1 MPPIERPD
9 PGFAGHL
16 LAEHGELFQ
25 QLSRLR
31 SAMADESPPG
41 CERVRE
47 IVAAIRALRGRLDV
61 HFRQE
66 EEGGLLEE
74 SVARIPRLSA
84 AAADVLAEHPR
95 LLADLDAITVRFGGT
110 DAAPCADAWRGVR
123 VAFATFVERM
133 QAHERAENAVVQQGY
148 NEDLG
153 IDD

>member
-1 MPPIERPD
+1 MPPFERPD
-9 PGFAGHL
+9 PAFAGHL

-31 SAMADESPPG
+31 AAMDDEAPPG
-41 CERVRE
+41 CQRLRE
-47 IVAAIRALRGRLDV
+47 ILAAIRGLRGRLAG

-74 SVARIPRLSA
+74 SVARIPRL
-84 AAADVLAEHPR
+84 AADAALVLAEHPR
-95 LLADLDAITVRFGGT
+95 LLADLDAITARFGAA
-110 DAAPCADAWRGVR
+110 DDAPCADAWRGAR
-123 VAFATFVERM
+123 AAFAAFVERM
-133 QAHERAENAVVQQGY
+133 QAHERAENDVVQQGY

>member
-31 SAMADESPPG
+31 ASLADEAPPG
-41 CERVRE
+41 CQRVRE
-47 IVAAIRALRGRLDV
+47 IVAGIRALRGRLAV

-74 SVARIPRLSA
+74 SVARIPRLASDA
-84 AAADVLAEHPR
+84 ALVLAEHPR
-95 LLADLDAITVRFGGT
+95 LLADLDAIVARFGAA
-110 DAAPCADAWRGVR
+110 DDAPCADAWRGVR
-123 VAFATFVERM
+123 AAFATFVERM

>member
-9 PGFAGHL
+9 PAFAGHL

-25 QLSRLR
+25 HLSRLR
-31 SAMADESPPG
+31 ASMTDDAPPG
-41 CERVRE
+41 CARVRE
-47 IVAAIRALRGRLDV
+47 IVTAIGALRTRLAD

-74 SVARIPRLSA
+74 SVARMPRLGS

-95 LLADLDAITVRFGGT
+95 LLADLDAIRARFA
-110 DAAPCADAWRGVR
+110 DADDAPCADAWRGVR
-123 VAFATFVERM
+123 SAFAGFVERM

-153 IDD
+153 IDA